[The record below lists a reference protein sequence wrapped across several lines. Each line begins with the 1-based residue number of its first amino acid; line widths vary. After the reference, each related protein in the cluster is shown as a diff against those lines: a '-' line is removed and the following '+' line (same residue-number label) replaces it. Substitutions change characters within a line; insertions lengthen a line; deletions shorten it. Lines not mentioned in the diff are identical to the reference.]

1 MDYAMTTSPITPDT
15 DALAEQL
22 EAALV
27 VLWADL
33 LAHTDSDLSR
43 TGASVL
49 NTLRDGPRRITELA
63 AAQNV
68 AQPTMTVAVQRLEAR
83 GLVQRER
90 SADDRRA
97 TNVVLTDA
105 GAAKLA
111 GRHAARA
118 AALKARLAAL
128 DDDQRAALD
137 AALPAL
143 STLASPQD
151 AA

>member
-1 MDYAMTTSPITPDT
+1 MSSTPVSSDTTTL
-15 DALAEQL
+15 LAERL

-33 LAHTDSDLSR
+33 IAHTDGDLSR

-83 GLVQRER
+83 GLVVRER
-90 SADDRRA
+90 ADDDRRA

-105 GAAKLA
+105 GRAKLD

-118 AALKARLAAL
+118 AALEARLSTL
-128 DDDQRAALD
+128 DADGRAALE

-143 STLASPQD
+143 STLAFPED

>member
-1 MDYAMTTSPITPDT
+1 MSSTPISPDT
-15 DALAEQL
+15 TALAEQL

-27 VLWADL
+27 VLWTGL
-33 LAHTDSDLSR
+33 LAHADGDLSR

-83 GLVQRER
+83 GLVSRVR
-90 SADDRRA
+90 ADDDRRA
-97 TNVVLTDA
+97 TNVIITDA
-105 GAAKLA
+105 GRATLA

-118 AALKARLAAL
+118 AALQTRLAAL
-128 DDDQRAALD
+128 GDHERAALE

-143 STLASPQD
+143 STLASPRD

>member
-1 MDYAMTTSPITPDT
+1 MTTSPLPPNT

-83 GLVQRER
+83 GLVVRER
-90 SADDRRA
+90 ADDDRRA
-97 TNVVLTDA
+97 TNVVITDA
-105 GAAKLA
+105 GRAKLA

-118 AALKARLAAL
+118 AALQARLAAL
-128 DDDQRAALD
+128 DDDARAALE

-143 STLASPQD
+143 STLAAPQD
-151 AA
+151 ER

>member
-1 MDYAMTTSPITPDT
+1 MTTSPLPSDT
-15 DALAEQL
+15 DTLAQQL
-22 EAALV
+22 EQALV
-27 VLWADL
+27 VLWSDL

-49 NTLRDGPRRITELA
+49 NTLCDGPRRITELA

-83 GLVQRER
+83 GLVVRER
-90 SADDRRA
+90 ADDDRRA
-97 TNVVLTDA
+97 TNVVITDA
-105 GAAKLA
+105 GRAKLR

-118 AALKARLAAL
+118 AALQARLDAL
-128 DDDQRAALD
+128 DDDGRAALE

-143 STLASPQD
+143 STLAAPQEE
-151 AA
+151 A

>member
-1 MDYAMTTSPITPDT
+1 MSTTPVSPS
-15 DALAEQL
+15 LAEQL

-33 LAHTDSDLSR
+33 LARTDGDLSR
-43 TGASVL
+43 TGAAVL
-49 NTLRDGPRRITELA
+49 NTLVDGPRRVTELA

-83 GLVQRER
+83 GLVVRER
-90 SADDRRA
+90 ADDDRRA
-97 TNVVLTDA
+97 TNVVITDA
-105 GAAKLA
+105 GRAKLA

-118 AALKARLAAL
+118 AALADRLAAL
-128 DDDQRAALD
+128 SDDERAALE

-143 STLASPQD
+143 SALASRTEE
-151 AA
+151 A

>member
-1 MDYAMTTSPITPDT
+1 MSTTPTFSDT
-15 DALAEQL
+15 DALAAQL

-27 VLWADL
+27 VLWAEL
-33 LAHTDSDLSR
+33 LAHTESDLSR

-83 GLVQRER
+83 GLVRRER
-90 SADDRRA
+90 AADDRRA

-118 AALKARLAAL
+118 AALQARLAAL
-128 DDDQRAALD
+128 DADQRAALE

-143 STLASPQD
+143 STLASPRE

>member
-1 MDYAMTTSPITPDT
+1 MSTSPISPDT

-33 LAHTDSDLSR
+33 LAHTAGDLSR

-63 AAQNV
+63 AIQNV
-68 AQPTMTVAVQRLEAR
+68 AQPTMTVAVQRLETR
-83 GLVQRER
+83 GLVSRER
-90 SADDRRA
+90 AADDRRA

-105 GAAKLA
+105 GRAKLA

-118 AALKARLAAL
+118 AALQARLAAL
-128 DDDQRAALD
+128 SDDERAALH

-143 STLASPQD
+143 STLASSQD

>member
-1 MDYAMTTSPITPDT
+1 MTTSPVSPDT
-15 DALAEQL
+15 TALAERL

-33 LAHTDSDLSR
+33 LAHTDGDLSR

-49 NTLRDGPRRITELA
+49 NTLCDGPRRITELA

-83 GLVQRER
+83 GLVTRER
-90 SADDRRA
+90 ADDDRRA
-97 TNVVLTDA
+97 TNVVITDD
-105 GAAKLA
+105 GRAKLA

-118 AALKARLAAL
+118 AALQARLAAL
-128 DDDQRAALD
+128 GDEERAALE

>member
-1 MDYAMTTSPITPDT
+1 MTSSPLPPNT
-15 DALAEQL
+15 DALAERL

-63 AAQNV
+63 ASQSV

-83 GLVQRER
+83 GLVVRER
-90 SADDRRA
+90 ADDDRRA
-97 TNVVLTDA
+97 TNVVITEA
-105 GAAKLA
+105 GRAKLA

-118 AALKARLAAL
+118 AALQARLAAL
-128 DDDQRAALD
+128 DDDARAALH

-151 AA
+151 ER

>member
-1 MDYAMTTSPITPDT
+1 MSTTPIPTDA
-15 DALAEQL
+15 DALAERL

-49 NTLRDGPRRITELA
+49 NTLRDGPRRVTELA

-83 GLVQRER
+83 GLVRRER
-90 SADDRRA
+90 AADDRRA

-118 AALKARLAAL
+118 AALQERLAAL
-128 DDDQRAALD
+128 SDDERAALQ

-143 STLASPQD
+143 STLSTLASAQD

>member
-1 MDYAMTTSPITPDT
+1 MTTSPLPSTT
-15 DALAEQL
+15 DALAERL

-63 AAQNV
+63 ASQSV

-83 GLVQRER
+83 GLVVRER
-90 SADDRRA
+90 ADDDRRA

-105 GAAKLA
+105 GRAKLA

-118 AALKARLAAL
+118 AALQARLAAL
-128 DDDQRAALD
+128 DDDGLAALE

-143 STLASPQD
+143 ASLAAPQD
-151 AA
+151 PQDER

>member
-1 MDYAMTTSPITPDT
+1 MTTSPLPSTT
-15 DALAEQL
+15 DALAERL

-63 AAQNV
+63 ASQSV

-83 GLVQRER
+83 GLVVRER
-90 SADDRRA
+90 ADDDRRA

-105 GAAKLA
+105 GRAKLA

-118 AALKARLAAL
+118 AALQARLAAL
-128 DDDQRAALD
+128 DDDELAALE

-143 STLASPQD
+143 ASLAAPQD
-151 AA
+151 PQDER